1 MFNEVLY
8 LLVGCGLH
16 PDCRFLV
23 GLWVL
28 LTALGLRMFNEVL
41 YLLVG
46 CGLHPDCRFLV
57 GLWVLQLLG

>member
-1 MFNEVLY
+1 MNNEVLY